1 MMRTPLEIYRPFR
14 RILIANRG
22 EIACRVI
29 RAARLAGLETVAVYS
44 DQDRDSLHVSMAD
57 QAVHIG
63 ASQAAASYL
72 NIESICQAIKNSGAD
87 AVHPGYGFLAEN
99 ADFAEAVIAC
109 DVVWIGPMPESIRA
123 MGNKA
128 RAKELMLAAGV
139 RCIPGYEGQDQSD
152 ANLIAQARK
161 IGFPVMVKAAAGGGG
176 RGMRLVA
183 SADQLPDALK
193 RARSESI
200 QAFGSDELILE
211 RAITSARHIEIQVAG
226 DVYGNVVH
234 FGERDCSVQ
243 RRHQKIIEESPSP
256 AVDASL
262 RARMG
267 AMAVQAARSI
277 NYVGVGTI
285 ECLLNHDGEFYFM
298 EMNTRLQVEHAVT
311 EAVYDVDLVGMQFEL
326 AQGHALS
333 LTQER
338 IQFSG
343 HAVEVRLTAEDVTS
357 GFLPQ
362 SGVIDRWRCP
372 EHLDGIRIDHCLA
385 DHTTVSPYYD
395 SMIAKII
402 AVGHNRD
409 QALARLSMALKQT
422 VVLGVPTNQPFLSA
436 CLEHPEFKAGA
447 ATTDFVERNRSGG
460 LFDTQSPDPQTVMW
474 AAVAALGLMDQFF
487 PANQVYGSSNAC
499 VLSSV
504 ISSITLHAVS
514 SDISTETAQK
524 ISPSWM
530 VEIQLRSD
538 GVLYAR
544 LLSGLSPESS
554 SGVSSGKSADPTTWS
569 ALTRRPHHFIYTLQE
584 GMVHVFMHGRAWAFK
599 LDDPRALRQTQGGNG
614 VIRAPLGARVA
625 SVLIQKGDLVR
636 AGQTLAV
643 LEAMKMEHAVVAP
656 FDGRVDVLNVQS
668 GAQVRTGAQLMLVV
682 A

>member
-1 MMRTPLEIYRPFR
+1 MMQAPLNFYRHFR

-57 QAVHIG
+57 QAIHIG
-63 ASQAAASYL
+63 ASQASDSYL
-72 NIESICQAIKNSGAD
+72 NIESICRAIKNSGAD

-109 DVVWIGPMPESIRA
+109 DAVWIGPRPESIRA

-152 ANLIAQARK
+152 SNLIAQARA
-161 IGFPVMVKAAAGGGG
+161 IGFPIMVKAAAGGGG
-176 RGMRLVA
+176 RGMRLVS
-183 SADQLPDALK
+183 SADQLPDALR
-193 RARSESI
+193 RARSESM

-211 RAITSARHIEIQVAG
+211 RAITGARHIEIQVAG
-226 DVYGNVVH
+226 DIYGNVVH

-267 AMAVQAARSI
+267 AIAVQAARSI
-277 NYVGVGTI
+277 NYVGVGTV

-311 EAVYDVDLVGMQFEL
+311 EAVYDVDLVSMQFEL
-326 AQGHALS
+326 AQGHALAW
-333 LTQER
+333 TQDQV
-338 IQFSG
+338 QFSG
-343 HAVEVRLTAEDVTS
+343 HAVEVRLTAEDVAA

-362 SGVIDRWRCP
+362 SGVIDRWVCP
-372 EHLDGIRIDHCLA
+372 DYLDGIRIEHCLA
-385 DHTTVSPYYD
+385 DNMVVSHYYD

-422 VVLGVPTNQPFLSA
+422 VVLGIPTNQPFLIA
-436 CLEHPEFKAGA
+436 CLEHPEFKEGD
-447 ATTDFVERNRSGG
+447 ATTDFVERNRSRG
-460 LFDTQSPDPQTVMW
+460 LFETQTPDAQTVIW
-474 AAVAALGLMDQFF
+474 AAVVALGLMDQFF
-487 PANQVYGSSNAC
+487 HTDHVQDHSNTR

-504 ISSITLHAVS
+504 ATSIALHAEFPQ
-514 SDISTETAQK
+514 ITPETAQNYT
-524 ISPSWM
+524 SSWT
-530 VEIQLRSD
+530 VELQARSD

-544 LLSGLSPESS
+544 LPSGLA
-554 SGVSSGKSADPTTWS
+554 SGKIADPVAWC
-569 ALTRRPHHFIYTLQE
+569 ALTRRPTYFSYALQE
-584 GMVHVFMHGRAWAFK
+584 ETVQVFMQGRGWTFK
-599 LDDPRALRQTQGGNG
+599 RDDPRALRQSQSSNG
-614 VIRAPLGARVA
+614 LIRAPLGARVA
-625 SVLIQKGDLVR
+625 SVLIRKGESVR

-643 LEAMKMEHAVVAP
+643 LEAMKMEHAIVAP
-656 FDGRVDVLNVQS
+656 FDGRVDDLNVQP

>member
-1 MMRTPLEIYRPFR
+1 MMPTPQEIYRPFH

-22 EIACRVI
+22 EIACRII
-29 RAARLAGLETVAVYS
+29 RAARLAGLEIVAVYS

-57 QAVHIG
+57 QAVCIG
-63 ASQAAASYL
+63 AAQASASYL

-99 ADFAEAVIAC
+99 SDFAEAVIAC
-109 DVVWIGPMPESIRA
+109 DAVWIGPRPESIRA

-152 ANLIAQARK
+152 SNLIAQARI
-161 IGFPVMVKAAAGGGG
+161 IGFPIMVKAAAGGGG
-176 RGMRLVA
+176 RGMRLVS
-183 SADQLPDALK
+183 SADELPDALK
-193 RARSESI
+193 RARSESM

-211 RAITSARHIEIQVAG
+211 RAITSARHVEIQIAG
-226 DVYGNVVH
+226 DVFGNVVH
-234 FGERDCSVQ
+234 FGERDCSIQ

-311 EAVYDVDLVGMQFEL
+311 EAVYHVDLVGMQFEL

-333 LTQER
+333 WTQDQ

-343 HAVEVRLTAEDVTS
+343 HAVEVRLTAEDVAS

-385 DHTTVSPYYD
+385 DNTVVSPYYD

-409 QALARLSMALKQT
+409 QALARLSTAIKQT
-422 VVLGVPTNQPFLSA
+422 VVLGIPTNQPFLSA
-436 CLEHPEFKAGA
+436 CLEHSEFKAGA
-447 ATTDFVERNRSGG
+447 ATTDFVERNRSDG
-460 LFDTQSPDPQTVMW
+460 LFDTQSPDAQTVMW

-487 PANQVYGSSNAC
+487 PTNQVQAHSNGL
-499 VLSSV
+499 VLGSV
-504 ISSITLHAVS
+504 ISTITLHAVS
-514 SDISTETAQK
+514 PHITAEPVQK
-524 ISPSWM
+524 NSQSWT
-530 VEIQLRSD
+530 VELQLKSD
-538 GVLYAR
+538 GMLYTRIASESVSESA
-544 LLSGLSPESS
+544 SGNI
-554 SGVSSGKSADPTTWS
+554 ADRITWS
-569 ALTRRPHHFIYTLQE
+569 ALTRRPHHFFYAMQE
-584 GMVHVFMHGRAWAFK
+584 AMVHVFMHGRAWTFK
-599 LDDPRALRQTQGGNG
+599 RDNPRALRQSESNNG
-614 VIRAPLGARVA
+614 LIRAPLGARVS
-625 SVLIQKGDLVR
+625 SVLVQKGDSVR

-643 LEAMKMEHAVVAP
+643 LEAMKMEHAIVAP
-656 FDGRVDVLNVQS
+656 FDGRLDILNVQP
-668 GAQVRTGAQLMLVV
+668 GAQVRSGEQLMLVV